1 MKWSVCYLLLLF
13 LVSLYGINIYSLTS
27 GDSAPPMWDEAVHL
41 RDSLV
46 YYNILGNPSQ
56 VNLEVIKDLINK
68 SEQYPLIR
76 PSGYYP
82 PLVPISTSFWY
93 FVFGTSAKVAI
104 MSNMIFIFILVFS
117 VYKIGTLMFDR
128 NVGLLASVLI
138 LLFPI
143 ILKHSVIYYLDLPLT
158 AMVAL
163 GTFFILKSNYFQN
176 TKFSVISGFCFGL
189 GMLTKWT
196 YLFFV
201 LGPLGYLAF
210 RAFYPATSQE
220 GALERAYH
228 FKKVLRNIALFV
240 LASIVTFGPYYFPI
254 LPALIGETLRFSG
267 GPIAHGPD
275 SLLSYASV
283 YFYPAALWNDMIT
296 PVGLV
301 LFIAGLVLLLFSN
314 SKQKTLL
321 SIWILIP
328 YCIFTFLIQN
338 KQPRYMMPWLI
349 PISFLISFF
358 LIEVGSVKVL
368 DGRFGLKRYAISLFL
383 ILFSILFF
391 RENLQLRNT
400 IIDNSREEWKVKEIV
415 SAIEEDMNRIG
426 RINRYDMPMYMG
438 VIPDHRYINGQTIR
452 YYTTLKMLPLNVIKL
467 QNYEG
472 TAFEE
477 FVQKFY
483 RYDYILTKNSA
494 NIAISPFQESI
505 DRMHEFF
512 YSHIGS
518 FRHLRS
524 FQEPDGSEV
533 SLFRKKF

>member
-1 MKWSVCYLLLLF
+1 MCLFDYPLLF
-13 LVSLYGINIYSLTS
+13 VILSLYGVNIYFLTS
-27 GDSAPPMWDEAVHL
+27 VDSAPPMWDEAVHL

-56 VNLEVIKDLINK
+56 INLEVVKDLINK

-82 PLVPISTSFWY
+82 PLVPILTSFWY

-117 VYKIGTLMFDR
+117 VYKIGELMFDR
-128 NVGLLASVLI
+128 NVGLLASLLI

-163 GTFFILKSNYFQN
+163 GTFFILKSDYFQN

-201 LGPLGYLAF
+201 LGPLCYLAL
-210 RAFYPATSQE
+210 RVFYPATSQE
-220 GALERAYH
+220 GTVKGPSY
-228 FKKVLRNIALFV
+228 FKKPLRNIALFM
-240 LASIVTFGPYYFPI
+240 LASIATFGPYYFPI
-254 LPALIGETLRFSG
+254 LPALIGESLRFSG
-267 GPIAHGPD
+267 GPIAQGPD
-275 SLLSYASV
+275 SLLSSASL
-283 YFYPAALWNDMIT
+283 YFYPVALWNDMIT

-301 LFIAGLVLLLFSN
+301 LFVAGLVLLLFSEN
-314 SKQKTLL
+314 KQKTLL
-321 SIWILIP
+321 LIWILIP
-328 YCIFTFLIQN
+328 YCIFTSLIQN

-349 PISFLISFF
+349 PISLVISFF
-358 LIEVGSVKVL
+358 IIEVGSIKVL

-391 RENLQLRNT
+391 REDLQLRRT
-400 IIDNSREEWKVKEIV
+400 ITDSSKEEWKVKEIV
-415 SAIEEDMNRIG
+415 SAIEDDMNG
-426 RINRYDMPMYMG
+426 MDRINRYDMPMYVG
-438 VIPDHRYINGQTIR
+438 VIPDHHYINGQTIR
-452 YYTTLKMLPLNVIKL
+452 YYATLKMLPLNVIKL

-477 FVQKFY
+477 FAQKFN

-494 NIAISPFQESI
+494 NMAISSFQESI

-533 SLFRKKF
+533 SLFKRLR

>member
-1 MKWSVCYLLLLF
+1 MY
-13 LVSLYGINIYSLTS
+13 YLTS
-27 GDSAPPMWDEAVHL
+27 LDTAPPMWDEAVHL
-41 RDSLV
+41 RDSLIF
-46 YYNILGNPSQ
+46 YNILSNPSQ
-56 VNLEVIKDLINK
+56 LNYEIIKDIINK

-82 PLVPISTSFWY
+82 PLAPILTSSLY
-93 FVFGTSAKVAI
+93 FVFGTSTKVAI

-143 ILKHSVIYYLDLPLT
+143 VLKHSVIYYLDLPLT

-163 GTFFILKSNYFQN
+163 GTFFILKSDYFQN

-196 YLFFV
+196 YLFFI
-201 LGPLGYLAF
+201 LGPLSYLAL

-220 GALERAYH
+220 GALEGVYH
-228 FKKVLRNIALFV
+228 FKKPLRNITLFV
-240 LASIVTFGPYYFPI
+240 LASVATFGPYYFPI

-267 GPIAHGPD
+267 RPIAHDLGSPLSSA
-275 SLLSYASV
+275 SL

-301 LFIAGLVLLLFSN
+301 LFVAGLVLLLFSR

-321 SIWILIP
+321 LIWILIP
-328 YCIFTFLIQN
+328 YCIFTFLIHI

-349 PISFLISFF
+349 PISLVISFF
-358 LIEVGSVKVL
+358 IIEIGSIKVL
-368 DGRFGLKRYAISLFL
+368 DGRFGLKRYAVSLFL
-383 ILFSILFF
+383 ILFSIFFF
-391 RENLQLRNT
+391 RENLKLRNT
-400 IIDNSREEWKVKEIV
+400 IIDSSKEDWKVEEIV
-415 SAIEEDMNRIG
+415 SAIEEDMNG
-426 RINRYDMPMYMG
+426 MDRINRYNVPMYVG
-438 VIPDHRYINGQTIR
+438 VIPDHHYINGQTIR

-472 TAFEE
+472 TAFEK
-477 FVQKFY
+477 FVQKFD

-494 NIAISPFQESI
+494 NMAISSFQESI

-512 YSHIGS
+512 YFHIES
-518 FRHLRS
+518 FRHIRS

-533 SLFRKKF
+533 SLFKSLR